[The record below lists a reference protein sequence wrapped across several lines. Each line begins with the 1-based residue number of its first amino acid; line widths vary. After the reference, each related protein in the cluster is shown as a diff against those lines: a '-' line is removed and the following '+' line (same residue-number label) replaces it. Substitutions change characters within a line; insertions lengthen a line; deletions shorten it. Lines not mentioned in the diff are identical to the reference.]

1 MKSNIFI
8 NADLTPAE
16 AKAAYEMRCR
26 RREAQKCK
34 TVLEFRRS
42 KSLSQSHLNLLCDI
56 QSSGTLSA
64 GIGSQSTSR
73 LNTTNTTTVISE
85 NKSASAAVPIAENN
99 INPNINYFE
108 VRTVNLS

>member
-1 MKSNIFI
+1 VKSNIFI

-73 LNTTNTTTVISE
+73 LNTTTVISE